1 MEYEAVRFG
10 DGSVA
15 PALAV
20 AECLVQ
26 LRTWAADLATAGIVF
41 EALHDVLVGMDPVDA
56 ARQPYH
62 QMLCEAGYLVDAGT
76 AGLVY
81 APLLVQV
88 LQELQRQGDVYH
100 RYRRRVFGGMTAEGL
115 IAVQLEGVGGRD
127 G

>member
-1 MEYEAVRFG
+1 MEYEAVRFA

-41 EALHDVLVGMDPVDA
+41 EALHDVLVGMKPVDA
-56 ARQPYH
+56 VEQPY
-62 QMLCEAGYLVDAGT
+62 QQVLRAAGYLVDAGT

-81 APLLVQV
+81 APLMVQL

-115 IAVQLEGVGGRD
+115 IALQLEEVGGRD

>member
-26 LRTWAADLATAGIVF
+26 LRSWAADLATAGIVF
-41 EALHDVLVGMDPVDA
+41 VALHDVHVRMDPVDPA
-56 ARQPYH
+56 PHPYH
-62 QMLCEAGYLVDAGT
+62 QVLCEAGYLVDLGT

-81 APLLVQV
+81 APHLVQV

-100 RYRRRVFGGMTAEGL
+100 RYRRRLFGGMTAEGL
-115 IAVQLEGVGGRD
+115 IAVQLEGGGGRD

>member
-41 EALHDVLVGMDPVDA
+41 EALHDVLVGMEPVDA
-56 ARQPYH
+56 VEQPY
-62 QMLCEAGYLVDAGT
+62 QQVLCEAGYLVDTGT

-81 APLLVQV
+81 APLMVQV

-115 IAVQLEGVGGRD
+115 IALQLEGVGGRD

>member
-1 MEYEAVRFG
+1 MEYEAVRFA

-41 EALHDVLVGMDPVDA
+41 EALHDVLVGMKPVDA
-56 ARQPYH
+56 VEQPY
-62 QMLCEAGYLVDAGT
+62 QQVLRAAGYLVDAGT

-81 APLLVQV
+81 APLMVQV

-115 IAVQLEGVGGRD
+115 IALQLEGVGGRD